1 DTAKSQLSQLREQY
15 SNSQHQLN
23 SVEAD
28 AQRIQTQLSE
38 LETNLAEQECTFIS
52 QLGTLEFGSEA
63 SFVAARLP
71 KEERDA
77 LNQKQQQINDS
88 ITYAQTTLKSNKHQ
102 MKQKTDNPQTTQ
114 SKEDLQQQLQQQQSL
129 VDTLIEQVG
138 AISQQLKANEDRKG
152 QQQSQLDEIDKQKEK
167 LKVWR
172 ELHSL
177 IGSSDGKR
185 YRTFAQGL

>member
-1 DTAKSQLSQLREQY
+1 
-15 SNSQHQLN
+15 
-23 SVEAD
+23 
-28 AQRIQTQLSE
+28 
-38 LETNLAEQECTFIS
+38 
-52 QLGTLEFGSEA
+52 
-63 SFVAARLP
+63 
-71 KEERDA
+71 
-77 LNQKQQQINDS
+77 
-88 ITYAQTTLKSNKHQ
+88 
-102 MKQKTDNPQTTQ
+102 NPQTTQ

-185 YRTFAQGL
+185 YRTFAQGLTFEIMVSNANTQLQKMSDRYVLVRDE